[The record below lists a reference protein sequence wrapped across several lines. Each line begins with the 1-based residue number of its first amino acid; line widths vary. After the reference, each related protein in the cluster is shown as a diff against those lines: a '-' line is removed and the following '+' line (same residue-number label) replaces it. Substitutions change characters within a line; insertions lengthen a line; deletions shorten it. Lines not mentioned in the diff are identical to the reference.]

1 MAEYANDHLNSFV
14 QEKRLKTIQILK
26 IIPVPTNLQEVR
38 QMDEFMAQLLKEKQ
52 WKVLLHQDAIYEK
65 IQKKKDDMGLLCKLW
80 ESLERANKM
89 FLSMI

>member
-38 QMDEFMAQLLKEKQ
+38 QMDEFMAQLLKENQ

-65 IQKKKDDMGLLCKLW
+65 IQKKKDVMGLLCKLW

>member
-65 IQKKKDDMGLLCKLW
+65 IQKKKDVMGLLCKLW